1 MFALK
6 KKYFIIIENIKDIE
20 LSNIKKLD
28 KFVIIYRN
36 NKLKDKFSDILKF
49 RKKCK
54 EKRIELF
61 VANNVKLLKD
71 IKADGI
77 YISANNFSLN
87 YSQIKKSN
95 FKLIGSAHNSKEL
108 TIKKR
113 QGCADIFFSRLFKTN
128 YKHKIGYLG
137 LVRFNLLNIINKNKL
152 IPLGGI
158 RLSNLNKMKLI
169 NCSGFVMLSE
179 PKKKPAIFDRL
190 F

>member
-36 NKLKDKFSDILKF
+36 NKSKDKFSDILKF

-71 IKADGI
+71 
-77 YISANNFSLN
+77 
-87 YSQIKKSN
+87 
-95 FKLIGSAHNSKEL
+95 
-108 TIKKR
+108 
-113 QGCADIFFSRLFKTN
+113 
-128 YKHKIGYLG
+128 
-137 LVRFNLLNIINKNKL
+137 
-152 IPLGGI
+152 
-158 RLSNLNKMKLI
+158 
-169 NCSGFVMLSE
+169 
-179 PKKKPAIFDRL
+179 
-190 F
+190 